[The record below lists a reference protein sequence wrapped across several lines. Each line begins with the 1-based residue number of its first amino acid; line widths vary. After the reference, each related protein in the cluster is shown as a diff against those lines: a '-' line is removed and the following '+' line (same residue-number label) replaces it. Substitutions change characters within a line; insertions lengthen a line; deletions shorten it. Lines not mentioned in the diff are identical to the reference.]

1 MPPLQ
6 FSSFFILAHFWLVLA
21 LFGQTFSAASRVFVY
36 RCLCL
41 IGLSNCKQFCHNTI
55 KTTSIFTFTISF
67 FFSAT
72 ITAEVYLT
80 LNSFTTYST
89 RQWYISTVPNLKA
102 MDFAINITIS
112 LSTVFGISPFQPGT
126 IVMASHIEIVSTSL

>member
-1 MPPLQ
+1 MPPLR
-6 FSSFFILAHFWLVLA
+6 FSSFFILANFWLVLA
-21 LFGQTFSAASRVFVY
+21 LFSQTFSAASHVFVY

-41 IGLSNCKQFCHNTI
+41 IGLSNCKQFHHNTI
-55 KTTSIFTFTISF
+55 KTTSMFTFTISF

-72 ITAEVYLT
+72 ITAELYLT

-102 MDFAINITIS
+102 MDFAINVTIS
-112 LSTVFGISPFQPGT
+112 LSTVFGVSPFQPCRHNSYGF
-126 IVMASHIEIVSTSL
+126 SY